1 MNDYVTVDDGNDPE
15 ENNEEKNNDDSTSYY
30 YYAVIFTSTLTGQDV
45 EGYQHIGQQIDE
57 LALQQEG
64 CLGVE
69 SARNSSPSSSLG
81 ITVSYWSTLESIQ
94 AWKRN
99 AKHAVVQARGRSV
112 WYQDYHVRVAK
123 VEREYTFQ
131 RQEEDELEEYK

>member
-1 MNDYVTVDDGNDPE
+1 MTSIDADADAASEVTEPKKHQHD
-15 ENNEEKNNDDSTSYY
+15 EKKPS
-30 YYAVIFTSTLTGQDV
+30 YYAVIFTSTLTGQDL
-45 EGYQHIGQQIDE
+45 EGYQTVGQHLDE

-69 SARNSSPSSSLG
+69 SARNSTNGSSLG

-94 AWKRN
+94 AWKRH
-99 AKHAVVQARGRSV
+99 AEHAVVQKRGRSV

-131 RQEEDELEEYK
+131 RQEEERL